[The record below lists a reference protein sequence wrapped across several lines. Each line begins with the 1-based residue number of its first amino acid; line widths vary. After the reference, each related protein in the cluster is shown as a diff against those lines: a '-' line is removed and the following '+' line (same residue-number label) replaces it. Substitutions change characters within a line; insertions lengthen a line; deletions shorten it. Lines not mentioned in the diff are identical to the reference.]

1 MNRETE
7 WFRQQSEYNR
17 RVYER
22 LDANHDDLADWKV
35 TVIFYSALHR
45 INYWLAVR
53 TGQSPK
59 NHFERKEM
67 VEQELPQVR
76 KDYKSLYLMSM
87 RARYCEGFRVSD
99 SQRKHAAEV
108 LDRIEKEMPFR

>member
-1 MNRETE
+1 M
-7 WFRQQSEYNR
+7 
-17 RVYER
+17 
-22 LDANHDDLADWKV
+22 
-35 TVIFYSALHR
+35 
-45 INYWLAVR
+45 
-53 TGQSPK
+53 
-59 NHFERKEM
+59 
-67 VEQELPQVR
+67 R